1 MSQNTLKVHDLNEDA
16 EFDENG
22 VEAFDEKALSE
33 EEPSDN
39 DLAEEE
45 LLSQGATQRVLDAT
59 QLYLGEIGYSPLLT
73 AEEEVYFARRA
84 LRGDVASRRRMIE
97 SNLRLV
103 VKIARRYGNRGLALL
118 DLIEEGN
125 LGLIRAVEK
134 FDPERGFRFST
145 YATWWIRQTIERA
158 IMNQTRTIRLPIH
171 IVKELNVYLR
181 TARELSH
188 KLDHEPSAEEIAE
201 QLDKPVDDVS
211 RMLRLN
217 ERINEQAL
225 DDLHDIADGFLLHNR
240 DIVQRMDDSVVR
252 DSGEMLRRSRGY
264 VPDAI
269 ALPPGFRDVPP
280 ILCLGA
286 DLKNTFCLVRGEQAV
301 VSQHLGDLSD
311 DGIQAQWREALRL
324 IQSIYDFTP
333 ERIVCD
339 AHPGYVSSQ
348 WASEMRLP
356 TETVLHHHAHAAACL
371 AEHGWPLDGGEVI
384 ALTVDGIGMGENGAL
399 WGGECLRVNYRECEH
414 LGGLP
419 AVALPGGDLAAK
431 QPWRNLLA
439 QCLRFVPDW
448 LDYPETAGLQQQNW
462 SVLARA
468 IERGVN
474 APLASS
480 CGRLF
485 DAVAAALRCAP
496 ASLSYEGEAACA
508 LEALASQCANVEH
521 PVTMPLNGAQLDV
534 AVFWRQWLN
543 WQATPAQRAWAF
555 HDALACGFAT
565 LMRQQATARG
575 ITTLV
580 FSGGVIHNRLLRARL
595 AFYLSDFKLLFPQR
609 LPAGDGGLSFGQGVI
624 AAARALREV

>member
-22 VEAFDEKALSE
+22 VEVFDEKALVE

-217 ERINEQAL
+217 ERITSVDTPLGGDSEKENGPEDTTQ
-225 DDLHDIADGFLLHNR
+225 DDD
-240 DIVQRMDDSVVR
+240 M
-252 DSGEMLRRSRGY
+252 
-264 VPDAI
+264 
-269 ALPPGFRDVPP
+269 
-280 ILCLGA
+280 
-286 DLKNTFCLVRGEQAV
+286 K
-301 VSQHLGDLSD
+301 
-311 DGIQAQWREALRL
+311 
-324 IQSIYDFTP
+324 QSIVKWLF
-333 ERIVCD
+333 E
-339 AHPGYVSSQ
+339 
-348 WASEMRLP
+348 L
-356 TETVLHHHAHAAACL
+356 
-371 AEHGWPLDGGEVI
+371 
-384 ALTVDGIGMGENGAL
+384 N
-399 WGGECLRVNYRECEH
+399 
-414 LGGLP
+414 
-419 AVALPGGDLAAK
+419 AK
-431 QPWRNLLA
+431 QR
-439 QCLRFVPDW
+439 
-448 LDYPETAGLQQQNW
+448 E
-462 SVLARA
+462 VLAR
-468 IERGVN
+468 RFG
-474 APLASS
+474 LL
-480 CGRLF
+480 G
-485 DAVAAALRCAP
+485 
-496 ASLSYEGEAACA
+496 YEAAT
-508 LEALASQCANVEH
+508 LEDVGREIGLTRERVRQIQVEGLRRLREILQTQGLNIEAL
-521 PVTMPLNGAQLDV
+521 
-534 AVFWRQWLN
+534 F
-543 WQATPAQRAWAF
+543 
-555 HDALACGFAT
+555 
-565 LMRQQATARG
+565 
-575 ITTLV
+575 
-580 FSGGVIHNRLLRARL
+580 
-595 AFYLSDFKLLFPQR
+595 
-609 LPAGDGGLSFGQGVI
+609 
-624 AAARALREV
+624 RE

>member
-217 ERINEQAL
+217 ERITSVDTPLGGDSEKAL
-225 DDLHDIADGFLLHNR
+225 LDILADEKENGPEDTTQDDD
-240 DIVQRMDDSVVR
+240 M
-252 DSGEMLRRSRGY
+252 
-264 VPDAI
+264 
-269 ALPPGFRDVPP
+269 
-280 ILCLGA
+280 
-286 DLKNTFCLVRGEQAV
+286 K
-301 VSQHLGDLSD
+301 
-311 DGIQAQWREALRL
+311 
-324 IQSIYDFTP
+324 QSIVKWLF
-333 ERIVCD
+333 E
-339 AHPGYVSSQ
+339 
-348 WASEMRLP
+348 L
-356 TETVLHHHAHAAACL
+356 
-371 AEHGWPLDGGEVI
+371 
-384 ALTVDGIGMGENGAL
+384 N
-399 WGGECLRVNYRECEH
+399 
-414 LGGLP
+414 
-419 AVALPGGDLAAK
+419 AK
-431 QPWRNLLA
+431 QR
-439 QCLRFVPDW
+439 
-448 LDYPETAGLQQQNW
+448 E
-462 SVLARA
+462 VLARRFGLLGYEAATLEDVGREIGLTRERVRQIQVEGLRRLRVIAEHPGIEQVDLTEAAVSTKATLAEMLSRMENRGLVKRENDPLDKRRRFVYLTAQGQTLLAAA
-468 IERGVN
+468 I
-474 APLASS
+474 PLGDRVDDEFL
-480 CGRLF
+480 GRLSAEEREQF
-485 DAVAAALRCAP
+485 
-496 ASLSYEGEAACA
+496 
-508 LEALASQCANVEH
+508 
-521 PVTMPLNGAQLDV
+521 TQLV
-534 AVFWRQWLN
+534 RKMM
-543 WQATPAQRAWAF
+543 T
-555 HDALACGFAT
+555 
-565 LMRQQATARG
+565 
-575 ITTLV
+575 
-580 FSGGVIHNRLLRARL
+580 
-595 AFYLSDFKLLFPQR
+595 
-609 LPAGDGGLSFGQGVI
+609 
-624 AAARALREV
+624 